1 MGELICGSQRMA
13 RELFHGKLNL
23 PSVNARLKFFKSV
36 SFWKLFQTFSWY
48 LVDPIRAEPKVELV
62 NVAEWYKALP
72 SSKTLEIRWEKG
84 DLGWGKNEKIEV
96 QLFGYYEED
105 DGPHFDYLQVRT
117 LIWFRFLR
125 LKLLTNKEFIIILE
139 IGTWN
144 GKYW

>member
-1 MGELICGSQRMA
+1 M
-13 RELFHGKLNL
+13 
-23 PSVNARLKFFKSV
+23 
-36 SFWKLFQTFSWY
+36 
-48 LVDPIRAEPKVELV
+48 V

-105 DGPHFDYLQVRT
+105 DGPHFDYLQVRMI
-117 LIWFRFLR
+117 IWFRFLR
-125 LKLLTNKEFIIILE
+125 WKLLTNKEFIIILE
-139 IGTWN
+139 TGTWN